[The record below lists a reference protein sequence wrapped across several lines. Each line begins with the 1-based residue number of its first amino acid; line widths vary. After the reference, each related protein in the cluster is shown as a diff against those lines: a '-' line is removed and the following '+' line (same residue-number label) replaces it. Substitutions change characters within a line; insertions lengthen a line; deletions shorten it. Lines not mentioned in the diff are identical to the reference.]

1 MKDDKIQVGGLFG
14 NQFGL
19 ILRLLNQYD
28 ENIIYDRL
36 KSIK

>member
-28 ENIIYDRL
+28 EKMMHDRL